1 MQRDSVMSEDSSQMK
16 CRVVLEQQTKELQTL
31 SKGLLMREGQVLNSY
46 KNKLKQTRN
55 DNKSDKY
62 MEKRALLH
70 DSSDEDED
78 ECGGGQQKGGYNQD

>member
-1 MQRDSVMSEDSSQMK
+1 
-16 CRVVLEQQTKELQTL
+16 
-31 SKGLLMREGQVLNSY
+31 
-46 KNKLKQTRN
+46 
-55 DNKSDKY
+55 